1 MKIKSIAREI
11 IGDCLTQCYGFRRC
25 FISRWLRNQYSA
37 MSWMMAGLIY
47 LATALN
53 AFSQLVSVAATSNTK
68 TQGWVADRG
77 DGTYT
82 NPIIFA
88 DYSDPDVIRVGDDF
102 YMVSSSF
109 NCTPVLP
116 VLHSKD
122 LVNWTIIGHV
132 SENLP
137 SPIFDQ
143 PQHGKGCWAPSIRFH
158 KSEYYVYY
166 GDPDFGI
173 FMSKTKNPAG
183 PWEPL
188 LLVKQAK
195 GWIDPCPLWDDDGKN
210 YLVHAWAKS
219 RVGFNSVLTVNRMS
233 ADGKQIF
240 DDSLTVFDGHKNHPT
255 MEGPKF
261 YKRNG
266 YYYVFAPAGGV
277 VPGWQTVLR
286 SKNVFGPYEDRIVLD
301 QGTTTINGPHQG
313 GWIETQTGESWFV
326 HFQDRGAYGR
336 ILHLQPM
343 IWKNDW
349 PIIGVDSDGDGK
361 GEPVYRWKNPDVGK
375 TYSIAVPQTSD
386 EFDSAKL
393 GLQWQWHANHRESW
407 YSLGE
412 KPGTLR
418 MRLIAMPESS
428 KNLWMVP
435 NLLLQKFPAPKF
447 SATTHLELRPTTIGE
462 RAGIVVFG
470 FDYSF
475 LVLENRIDGVHL
487 INSICKAADK
497 GSEETV
503 QSDIPYSQQIVFL
516 RVSVDTGAVCRFS
529 YSADGKNFTYV
540 GTEFIACAG
549 RWIGAKVGLFALA
562 LHGSTPSSFADYA
575 WFRIE

>member
-1 MKIKSIAREI
+1 MQGCELIQSCSSWI
-11 IGDCLTQCYGFRRC
+11 
-25 FISRWLRNQYSA
+25 WLRHKHRNIFYVRAVLCLLIATFNTYSQ
-37 MSWMMAGLIY
+37 I
-47 LATALN
+47 
-53 AFSQLVSVAATSNTK
+53 VSVATPSSANTH
-68 TQGWVADRG
+68 GWVADRG

-88 DYSDPDVIRVGDDF
+88 DYSDPDLIRVGDDF

-109 NCTPVLP
+109 NCTPVMP

-132 SENLP
+132 SENMP
-137 SPIFDQ
+137 VPIFDV

-158 KSEYYVYY
+158 NGEFYVYY

-173 FMSKTKNPAG
+173 YMSKTKNPSG

-188 LLVKQAK
+188 LLVKHAK
-195 GWIDPCPLWDDDGKN
+195 GWIDPCPLWDDDGKA

-233 ADGKQIF
+233 EDGKQIF

-266 YYYVFAPAGGV
+266 YYFIFAPAGGV
-277 VPGWQTVLR
+277 GPGWQTVLR
-286 SKNVFGPYEDRIVLD
+286 SKNVFGPYEDKIVLHK
-301 QGTTTINGPHQG
+301 GSTMINGPHQG
-313 GWIETQTGESWFV
+313 GWVETQTGESWFI

-336 ILHLQPM
+336 IIHLQPM
-343 IWKNDW
+343 SWKNDW
-349 PIIGVDSDGDGK
+349 PIMGINQDSAGC
-361 GEPVYRWKNPDVGK
+361 GEPVMSWKKPNVGK
-375 TYSIAVPQTSD
+375 EYPIEIPQTSD
-386 EFDSAKL
+386 EFDSTKL
-393 GLQWQWHANHRESW
+393 GLQWQWHANHLDGW
-407 YSLGE
+407 YSLSE

-418 MRLIAMPESS
+418 LKSIPMPEDS
-428 KNLWMVP
+428 KNLWLVP
-435 NLLLQKFPAPKF
+435 NLLLQKLPAPKF
-447 SATTHLELRPTTIGE
+447 SATTQLEFRPTNIGE
-462 RAGIVVFG
+462 RAGIVIFG

-475 LVLENRIDGVHL
+475 LVMENKADGIHL
-487 INSICKAADK
+487 LTSICKDAEK
-497 GSEETV
+497 GNAEIV
-503 QSDIPYSQQIVFL
+503 QADIPYFKYTVFL

-529 YSADGKNFTYV
+529 YSANGKNFTYV
-540 GTEFIACAG
+540 GTEFTAREG
-549 RWIGAKVGLFALA
+549 RWIGAKVGLFAVRPA
-562 LHGSTPSSFADYA
+562 QSVVGGFADYN

>member
-1 MKIKSIAREI
+1 MKNREI
-11 IGDCLTQCYGFRRC
+11 GK
-25 FISRWLRNQYSA
+25 
-37 MSWMMAGLIY
+37 SWIMAVRIL
-47 LATALN
+47 LVAAFN
-53 AFSQLVSVAATSNTK
+53 AFSQNVSVATTSSVNTN
-68 TQGWVADRG
+68 GWVADRG

-88 DYSDPDVIRVGDDF
+88 DYSDPDIIRVGDNF

-137 SPIFDQ
+137 SPVFDQ

-158 KSEYYVYY
+158 RGEYYVYY

-195 GWIDPCPLWDDDGKN
+195 GWIDPCPLWDDDGKT

-219 RVGFNSVLTVNRMS
+219 RVGFNSMLTVNRMS

-266 YYYVFAPAGGV
+266 YYYIFAPAGGV
-277 VPGWQTVLR
+277 VTGWQTVLR
-286 SKNVFGPYEDRIVLD
+286 SKNVFGPYKDKIVLD

-349 PIIGVDSDGDGK
+349 PVIGVDSDGDGK
-361 GEPVYRWKNPDVGK
+361 GEPVFRWKKPNVGK

-386 EFDSAKL
+386 EFDSVKL
-393 GLQWQWHANHRESW
+393 GVQWQWHANHLDSW
-407 YSLGE
+407 YSLHE
-412 KPGTLR
+412 KSGTLR
-418 MRLIAMPESS
+418 LRSMTMPEST
-428 KNLWMVP
+428 KNLWMIP

-447 SATTHLELRPTTIGE
+447 SATTRIEFHPTTIGE
-462 RAGIVVFG
+462 RAGLIVFG
-470 FDYSF
+470 FDYCI
-475 LVLENRIDGVHL
+475 LALENKSDGVHL
-487 INSICKAADK
+487 LNSICKSADK
-497 GSEETV
+497 GNEETIQADV
-503 QSDIPYSQQIVFL
+503 PYTQKTVFL
-516 RVSVDTGAVCRFS
+516 RVSIETGALCKFS
-529 YSADGKNFTYV
+529 YSNDCKTFKLLGQV
-540 GTEFIACAG
+540 IIAREG
-549 RWIGAKVGLFALA
+549 RWIGAKVGLFAVA
-562 LHGSTPSSFADYA
+562 PIGVTSSSFADYD